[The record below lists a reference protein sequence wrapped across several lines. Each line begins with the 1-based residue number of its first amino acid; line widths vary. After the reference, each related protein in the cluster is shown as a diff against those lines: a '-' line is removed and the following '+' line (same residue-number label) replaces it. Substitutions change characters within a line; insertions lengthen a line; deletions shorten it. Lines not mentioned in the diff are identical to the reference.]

1 MSNSSETNPKV
12 IAKAAKEKGT
22 KAFTEK
28 KFKEAIKHFTDA
40 ISWDAVRPEKKN
52 IRKNI
57 VNISLKRRKIA
68 RCGAIDLHAIFS

>member
-40 ISWDAVRPEKKN
+40 ISWDAVRQKKYAQHN
-52 IRKNI
+52 L